1 MIKKQ
6 LFVILALM
14 VIALTVDSCKQKK
27 ESNDPI
33 EIIEML
39 SDEVSSNGDDWQEKE
54 WNEAADKL
62 EAALN
67 NLPEPLETGEKV
79 RLSSAI
85 AKISICAGQ
94 HERKAARMLEV
105 LEDYKN
111 GEEDSDSSSG
121 LSGTYDLTGTIGN
134 LPVTMHI
141 EIDGNQVSGEYSYDN
156 STSTNK
162 LILSGTCKDGVLDI
176 NETENNVPT
185 GHFKGKFING
195 IFSGLFVSGKGK
207 KLAFN
212 LSESGVDASGASYS
226 YDEYDT
232 EDYDSYE
239 SDDYDDSY
247 SSSSSSSKGSVDV
260 DKLLDSY
267 ESYVNQYIRIAKKVA
282 NDDMS
287 ALSEYPSLYSKAQD
301 LGDKLERAHGQMSAA
316 QWERYNK
323 LTVKM
328 LEAAQE
334 IQKIQK

>member
-1 MIKKQ
+1 
-6 LFVILALM
+6 M

-39 SDEVSSNGDDWQEKE
+39 SDEISANGDNWQEKE

-85 AKISICAGQ
+85 SKISIRAGQ

-105 LEDYKN
+105 LEEYNN
-111 GEEDSDSSSG
+111 GKEDSDSSSG
-121 LSGTYDLTGTIGN
+121 LSGSYDLTGTIGN

-141 EIDGNQVSGEYSYDN
+141 DIDGSHVTGEYSYDN
-156 STSTNK
+156 STSTNR

-212 LSESGVDASGASYS
+212 LSESGVDASAASYS

-239 SDDYDDSY
+239 PDDYSDSH
-247 SSSSSSSKGSVDV
+247 SSGSSGGSVNV

-267 ESYVNQYIRIAKKVA
+267 ESYVNQYIKVAKKIA

-301 LGDKLERAHGQMSAA
+301 LSDKLEKAHGQMSSA
-316 QWERYNK
+316 QWERYSK

-328 LEAAQE
+328 VEAAQE
-334 IQKIQK
+334 IQNAQMK